1 MKISGNTTILKTDSS
16 KKSMKDYFPPEN
28 MSKQLFG
35 KRVRNDTNS
44 VEPLFVA
51 NNKIKLKNLQKNKFA
66 NRFHKEIKITL
77 LIKLCL
83 CYRVR

>member
-1 MKISGNTTILKTDSS
+1 
-16 KKSMKDYFPPEN
+16 MKDYFPPEN

-51 NNKIKLKNLQKNKFA
+51 NNKIKLKNLQMKVGNSI
-66 NRFHKEIKITL
+66 RQT
-77 LIKLCL
+77 
-83 CYRVR
+83 